1 MFRIFGLLCIMSMG
15 EVDCTTHYRT
25 DLQIYNTREQCEKA
39 MPPIMEETLG
49 AFKTLGMTYQSFQM
63 GCEEIT
69 DEQYK
74 QWQLDKMNS
83 TDDEV

>member
-49 AFKTLGMTYQSFQM
+49 ALKNLMTSLMQDLEM
-63 GCEEIT
+63 GSLFLT
-69 DEQYK
+69 K
-74 QWQLDKMNS
+74 S
-83 TDDEV
+83 